1 RLQLK
6 SLDTGVVR
14 TSNAGSD
21 GVYHFV
27 SLGAGRYEIR
37 ASAKGFS
44 DEVVTSDLTTG
55 QTLDLPITLKVSTQ
69 VQAVEVTGQA
79 PALDTA
85 ETRSQA
91 TMENVALNTQLMA
104 ERSLFPL
111 MTLAPGVV
119 GL

>member
-1 RLQLK
+1 MLALSALAFGQFSSSIQGIVTDPSGAVVPGATLQLK

-21 GVYHFV
+21 GIFHFV

-55 QTLDLPITLKVSTQ
+55 QTLDLPIKLKVSTQ
-69 VQAVEVTGQA
+69 VQ
-79 PALDTA
+79 
-85 ETRSQA
+85 
-91 TMENVALNTQLMA
+91 
-104 ERSLFPL
+104 
-111 MTLAPGVV
+111 
-119 GL
+119 